1 LSVITGLDSSICARI
16 LADFDSDVMITGCSI
31 PRMINAIRN
40 YGLEAKRVLNLPDK
54 LGAFIKQRKVGD
66 KNFYLIVART
76 HYQIIQG
83 NRYVCGQAGK
93 VASIHRNKWCEWGA
107 DLERVYIISGDVKMP
122 KHIKDKINKWQNRN
136 KNDFIKDERAVKRL
150 LKKTNMRFQD
160 LFEYGM
166 NDDRDWWYEE
176 YKENNET
183 FILAVNHDIEPAE
196 KWNNLLGKYLAQ
208 EPYAEEEEYQ
218 YGYIEVKDI
227 VPFTKEFLE
236 IVN

>member
-1 LSVITGLDSSICARI
+1 
-16 LADFDSDVMITGCSI
+16 
-31 PRMINAIRN
+31 
-40 YGLEAKRVLNLPDK
+40 
-54 LGAFIKQRKVGD
+54 
-66 KNFYLIVART
+66 
-76 HYQIIQG
+76 
-83 NRYVCGQAGK
+83 
-93 VASIHRNKWCEWGA
+93 
-107 DLERVYIISGDVKMP
+107 
-122 KHIKDKINKWQNRN
+122 
-136 KNDFIKDERAVKRL
+136 
-150 LKKTNMRFQD
+150 MRFQD